1 MQTLQSTFFAVLIL
15 GGGWFALEHFSAN
28 PSTRDQKSVPNDEFF
43 LDDDVTVTIPSVR
56 FDSWFPESSAPPAV
70 TPKSPEQPRDL
81 ASAPPSALP
90 LPAEPKPI
98 PRPMEADELAPIPM
112 TRQTWDVAGLDEKT
126 EDSLTALAD
135 KLLTKREAPADLLA
149 KSAPPRD
156 PVEES
161 RPFATSDEQV
171 ATPVDPPKVETTTK
185 SFDEKWPESIR
196 PKSPTVPAATASTPA
211 EKPPIEQPTV
221 TRRVDRSVD
230 ETPRRWQDLTSS
242 LSPLARSPGDR
253 EMVAAKF
260 GTGEYRILVVG
271 EASGRDRV
279 AARWASE
286 LCNDLRR
293 ANTTWLSQQT
303 VIVVPTLNPDGE
315 TTNSS
320 ENAAQVSLV
329 KNFPTSAYR
338 SGTFT
343 DSDPAIE
350 PETRALMRLLA
361 DFQPQRVVLL
371 TSRNEP
377 TALRVSPSAM
387 AAFSSWKDRVGLR
400 VEPQSSDTGNLFAY
414 AGSVLGLPTVE
425 LQLEAASTETAGLS
439 RHRPVIGA
447 ALTRVAMTA
456 ELKARGTAGMN
467 SNGPVSPRSP
477 DHPEFE
483 PLPNPPSR

>member
-28 PSTRDQKSVPNDEFF
+28 PSARDTKPASEEEFF

-70 TPKSPEQPRDL
+70 SPKSPEQPRDL
-81 ASAPPSALP
+81 APAPPSALP
-90 LPAEPKPI
+90 LAAEPKPI
-98 PRPMEADELAPIPM
+98 PRPVEVDELAPIPM

-135 KLLTKREAPADLLA
+135 KLLTKRDTRSDQLT
-149 KSAPPRD
+149 KSAPPSD

-161 RPFATSDEQV
+161 LPFATSDQPT
-171 ATPVDPPKVETTTK
+171 ASSVDPKVENSIK
-185 SFDEKWPESIR
+185 SLVKDWSETFR
-196 PKSPTVPAATASTPA
+196 AKSSDIPATTASTPA

-221 TRRVDRSVD
+221 TRRVDRSVN
-230 ETPRRWQDLTSS
+230 ETSRRWQDLTSS
-242 LSPLARSPGDR
+242 LSPMAQSAGGR
-253 EMVAAKF
+253 ELVAAKF

-271 EASGRDRV
+271 EAAGRDRV
-279 AARWASE
+279 AARWASD
-286 LCNDLRR
+286 LCNDLSR
-293 ANTTWLSQQT
+293 ANAIWQSQQT
-303 VIVVPTLNPDGE
+303 VIVVPSLNPDGE
-315 TTNSS
+315 STNSS
-320 ENAAQVSLV
+320 VNAAHVSLV
-329 KNFPTSAYR
+329 KNFPASAYR
-338 SGTFT
+338 PGSFT

-377 TALRVSPSAM
+377 TSLRVNSVAM
-387 AAFSSWKDRVGLR
+387 QTFASWKDRAGVR
-400 VEPQSSDTGNLFAY
+400 VEQQASDSGNLFAY
-414 AGSVLGLPTVE
+414 AGTVLGLPTVE
-425 LQLEAASTETAGLS
+425 LQLEASPTDTSGLS

-456 ELKARGTAGMN
+456 ELKARGTTGTT
-467 SNGPVSPRSP
+467 SNAPVSPRSP

-483 PLPNPPSR
+483 PLPNIPSR

>member
-15 GGGWFALEHFSAN
+15 GGGWFAFEHFSTN
-28 PSTRDQKSVPNDEFF
+28 PSGRNEKSVPNDEFF

-56 FDSWFPESSAPPAV
+56 FDSWFPESSAPPALPSN
-70 TPKSPEQPRDL
+70 TEEPRHEL
-81 ASAPPSALP
+81 TSAPPSALP
-90 LPAEPKPI
+90 RPAEPKPI
-98 PRPMEADELAPIPM
+98 PRPVEVDELAPIPM
-112 TRQTWDVAGLDEKT
+112 TRQTWDVAGLDERT

-135 KLLTKREAPADLLA
+135 KLLTKRGAPADQLTKA
-149 KSAPPRD
+149 APPSD

-161 RPFATSDEQV
+161 LPFATSDEPI
-171 ATPVDPPKVETTTK
+171 APVDPKIENSFKSLVNDWSETFRAK
-185 SFDEKWPESIR
+185 APD
-196 PKSPTVPAATASTPA
+196 VPATTASTPA

-242 LSPLARSPGDR
+242 LSPMAHSAGGR
-253 EMVAAKF
+253 ELVAAKF

-271 EASGRDRV
+271 EAAGRDRV
-279 AARWASE
+279 AARWAND

-293 ANTTWLSQQT
+293 ANTTWQSQQT
-303 VIVVPTLNPDGE
+303 VIVVPSLNPDGE
-315 TTNSS
+315 STNSS
-320 ENAAQVSLV
+320 VNAAGVSLV

-338 SGTFT
+338 AGSFT

-361 DFQPQRVVLL
+361 DFQPQRVLL
-371 TSRNEP
+371 LSSRNQP
-377 TALRVSPSAM
+377 TALRISSAAM
-387 AAFSSWKDRVGLR
+387 PTFASWKDRVDVR
-400 VEPQSSDTGNLFAY
+400 VESQTSESGNLFAY
-414 AGSVLGLPTVE
+414 AGTVLGLPTVE
-425 LQLEAASTETAGLS
+425 LQLEAGPTDTAGIS

-456 ELKARGTAGMN
+456 ELKARGTTGTIP
-467 SNGPVSPRSP
+467 STPVSPRTP

-483 PLPNPPSR
+483 PLPNIPSR